1 MRVVVASLV
10 VGLASSASCQSPTKS
25 VHTKTTPLAEKPFA
39 LAEVIGTWRW
49 LLRTTSDGT
58 TRIED
63 EEWRFRPG
71 SSPTQLLGRYVRT
84 VEVRSDDGVPFQ
96 CNQRPW
102 YRQRAVFDVTVEP
115 RPDKGG
121 GFSIAETEFRTEPSP
136 CDHDFRHLGTYAAE
150 LVGDQLL
157 LAWDGGTQSLLHI
170 DSASPELAEDP
181 WPSVST
187 PYGSWRWNASSFDDE
202 GAIHD
207 ETEWWEITRRSATQ
221 LDGTYR
227 RRVTVRSPDGR
238 DLACANAPSWTFDD
252 AFLFDGQREEEHWHL
267 YERAVDPGDHPCLR
281 TTPRRALD
289 EATAEQRGDSLV
301 LEWRGKRRQVL
312 YRPD

>member
-1 MRVVVASLV
+1 MRVLVASVALV
-10 VGLASSASCQSPTKS
+10 ASCKSPGTPT
-25 VHTKTTPLAEKPFA
+25 HTKTTTPAEKPFA
-39 LAEVIGTWRW
+39 LADVVGTWRW

-71 SSPTQLLGRYVRT
+71 PAPTQLVGRYVRS

-102 YRQRAVFDVTVEP
+102 YRQRAVFDVIVEP
-115 RPDKGG
+115 KPDVGG
-121 GFSIAETEFRTEPSP
+121 KSAGFTITETAYRAEPSP
-136 CDHDFRHLGTYAAE
+136 CDHGYRHVGAYTAE
-150 LVGDQLL
+150 LAGDHLV

-170 DSASPELAEDP
+170 DRETPELAADP
-181 WPSVST
+181 WPST
-187 PYGSWRWNASSFDDE
+187 PALVGSWRWDATSFDDE
-202 GAIHD
+202 GNIHD
-207 ETEWWEITRRSATQ
+207 ETEWWELTRRTDTAI
-221 LDGTYR
+221 DGTYR

-238 DLACANAPSWTFDD
+238 DIACAKAPTWTFDD
-252 AFLFDGQREEEHWHL
+252 AFIFDGQREEEHWHF